1 LMIPDPQKRNR
12 RKAGV
17 PFLRVRKGFGEC
29 SSPSRP
35 KDATLPAGRTTPERC
50 IIEKLILTAIREA
63 SAYVREDKKQFIRIV
78 RDAASAGQEQ
88 TAREQKKRIGEL
100 DELIKKAIR
109 GERHREREQN
119 RLRMRRV
126 REAQRAAKVAEKV
139 SLPAG

>member
-1 LMIPDPQKRNR
+1 M
-12 RKAGV
+12 
-17 PFLRVRKGFGEC
+17 
-29 SSPSRP
+29 
-35 KDATLPAGRTTPERC
+35 
-50 IIEKLILTAIREA
+50 
-63 SAYVREDKKQFIRIV
+63 